1 MTQQIQAAQQEQAVL
16 MLINDPSF
24 ADDLRQLDQSDGL
37 MDLAVHGCQQLE
49 QAPRTDD
56 TELMIVEAR
65 ALSFTTR
72 LLASRMG
79 MVSVSVSLERYA
91 GRHANLVKLHS
102 VREGLMDMVEAAV
115 AKVIEL
121 IKRLGAAIRS
131 IFQRSRT
138 SASAQ
143 TTRAKRLL
151 ADGQACATKKLKDG
165 AKDVDSHAL
174 SAWFADEGGR
184 TIAPDSI
191 STLYKKFTNEVGKQ
205 TSVPFVEEC
214 AQEMGAVVKQIEE
227 AQPRGEIE
235 HAASKVVVKIKDTS
249 LKHFVRTQQPKEG
262 EGLATMEYKLPFGGK
277 KLAFVETIRNNT
289 VVGLKFT
296 EAGSNENK
304 GHVGLPILTP
314 NQIVALAQ
322 LVEEEM
328 TYGANNIY
336 GPLEKAMEKAA
347 KEINKGCDAVTKRI
361 KQANLAAHNTTGEA
375 PKSYDDTYSL
385 QFLRDIFTSMFQMI
399 VSTRKYE
406 AITSKHILDWAEVSI
421 KQYV

>member
-1 MTQQIQAAQQEQAVL
+1 MTQQIQAVQQEQAVL
-16 MLINDPSF
+16 MLINDPAF
-24 ADDLRQLDQSDGL
+24 AEDLRQLDQSD
-37 MDLAVHGCQQLE
+37 DLLDLTAHASRQLE
-49 QAPRTDD
+49 EMPRTEE
-56 TELMIVEAR
+56 TELMMVAAEAMT
-65 ALSFTTR
+65 FTAR
-72 LLASRMG
+72 LLASRLG
-79 MVSVSVSLERYA
+79 QTAVTASLERYA
-91 GRHANLVKLHS
+91 GRFSNLGKLQS

-121 IKRLGAAIRS
+121 IKRLGSAIRS

-143 TTRAKRLL
+143 TTRAKRLH
-151 ADGQACATKKLKDG
+151 AEGQACATKKLKDG

-205 TSVPFVEEC
+205 SSVPFVEEC
-214 AQEMGAVVKQIEE
+214 AQEMGAVVKKIEE
-227 AQPRGEIE
+227 AQPRAEIE
-235 HAASKVVVKIKDTS
+235 HAAAKVVVKIKDTS
-249 LKHFVRTQQPKEG
+249 LKHFVRTEQPREG
-262 EGLATMEYKLPFGGK
+262 EGMATMEYKLPFGGK

-289 VVGLKFT
+289 VVGLKFV
-296 EAGSNENK
+296 EAGGNENK

-361 KQANLAAHNTTGEA
+361 KQANLAAHNTSGEA

-399 VSTRKYE
+399 VCTRKYE
-406 AITSKHILDWAEVSI
+406 AITSKHILDWAEVSV